1 MFNDELRNNNAP
13 GATPASAIHGSPSP
27 SGIALWPPKP
37 IWERRCVPPIVPA
50 TLIAFVILA
59 SPHVVLASVSI
70 YVGKNLTQDG
80 SVLLA
85 GFGDEPS
92 SHWLSIVPRR
102 QHPAGAT
109 ISVGG
114 TAASRLPGELIQIT
128 QAPQTFRYISMDYSY
143 YSGLPA
149 PLTNGGM
156 NEYGVAV
163 RDVALYS
170 RRELVEMTPK
180 VQHGLNYSDVAR
192 IALERART
200 AREAVDISVD
210 LIKRHGDFSYGGN
223 SHVFADPNEG
233 WVLLTFAGGKG
244 LWVARRLG
252 PNEVWLNW
260 RGYTGFGYVQTL
272 PADWRNNPD
281 YLASGNF
288 VSFAV
293 EQGWYKP
300 DAGQPFNV
308 ISAYSRQSQSNEPTA
323 VEARQVEA
331 AVRGAA
337 GKVDVELLMG
347 QLHAKGRDSS
357 GYGQVAHLRANIHPY
372 LRTLWVAAGPPVTA
386 AFVPWRI
393 GVEAVP
399 PEYRRHRYLTAGE
412 ADRSTIERTQQGVE
426 STRYVN
432 RAVKRL
438 LYLVDEHR
446 DSFLPEV
453 SAALAAFENRQLAAQ
468 PAVERTAQILLDARE
483 DALARRYLTEQAQW
497 AAGDGLRLIE
507 ALAESIEVRTKVLHG
522 IRSAEKY

>member
-1 MFNDELRNNNAP
+1 MKKVFRPKLP
-13 GATPASAIHGSPSP
+13 GSGCRPAIMAAWMSAF
-27 SGIALWPPKP
+27 A
-37 IWERRCVPPIVPA
+37 VV
-50 TLIAFVILA
+50 A
-59 SPHVVLASVSI
+59 SPPGLLASVSV
-70 YVGKNLTQDG
+70 YVGKNLTKDG

-85 GFGDEPS
+85 GYGDEPS

-102 QHPAGAT
+102 QHAEGAT

-114 TAASRLPGELIQIT
+114 IATSRLPGELITIP
-128 QAPQTFRYISMDYSY
+128 QARQTFRYISMDYSY

-156 NEYGVAV
+156 NEHGVAV
-163 RDVALYS
+163 RDVALGS
-170 RRELVEMTPK
+170 RRELVEMTPNP
-180 VQHGLNYSDVAR
+180 QRGLNYSDVAR

-200 AREAVDISVD
+200 AREALDISVD
-210 LIKRHGDFSYGGN
+210 LIKRHGDFTYGGN

-252 PNEVWLNW
+252 PDDIWLNW
-260 RGYTGFGYVQTL
+260 RGYTGLGYVQTL
-272 PADWRNNPD
+272 PANLRDHPD
-281 YLASGNF
+281 YLASDNF

-308 ISAYSRQSQSNEPTA
+308 IGVYARERQSGDPTA
-323 VEARQVEA
+323 VEARRVEA
-331 AVRGAA
+331 AVRAA
-337 GKVDVELLMG
+337 PGKVDVQLLME
-347 QLHAKGRDSS
+347 QLHTTGRDSS
-357 GYGQVAHLRANIHPY
+357 GYGQVAHLRAGIHPD
-372 LRTLWVAAGPPVTA
+372 LRTLWIAAGPPVTA

-393 GVEAVP
+393 GVETVP
-399 PEYRRHRYLTAGE
+399 PEYQRHRYLTAGE
-412 ADRSTIERTQQGVE
+412 AERSSVQRKDQGVE

-453 SAALAAFENRQLAAQ
+453 NAALVAFENRQLAAQ
-468 PAVERTAQILLDARE
+468 LGIERTAQILLQAPE
-483 DALARRYLTEQAQW
+483 QVLARRYLTEQAHM
-497 AAGDGLRLIE
+497 AAGDALRLIQ
-507 ALAESIEVRTKVLHG
+507 ALADGIEARTRVLHG
-522 IRSAEKY
+522 IRSEDSDLPSRSQ